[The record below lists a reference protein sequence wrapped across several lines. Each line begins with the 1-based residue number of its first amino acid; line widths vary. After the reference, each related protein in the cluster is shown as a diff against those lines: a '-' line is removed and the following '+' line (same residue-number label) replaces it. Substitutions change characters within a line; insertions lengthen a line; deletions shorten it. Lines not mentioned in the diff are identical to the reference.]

1 MTKAKIITFLTD
13 FGLQDVYV
21 GIMKGVI
28 SQINSDISIID
39 LTHDLPPQDI
49 AAGSFAL
56 ISAYNFFPDNT
67 VHLAVIDP
75 GVGSSRRGVAIE
87 FDGGFLVGAD
97 NGLFSNLLSQ
107 TPAKKAVSLDN
118 PQYWRSQSS
127 SSTFHGRDIF
137 APIAAHLASGI
148 EIEKLGTKIELESLI
163 SSDFP
168 SVKVEGD
175 KFIGQVKY
183 IDRFGNLIT
192 NISASDF
199 SEDNLSLLPQ
209 LINSQVIIHN
219 QIIPMVV
226 TYSDRPRNDLVALV
240 GSHGYLEIAV
250 NCGNAQARLQAQVG
264 ATVIVKSSIKF

>member
-1 MTKAKIITFLTD
+1 MNKAKIITFLTD

-21 GIMKGVI
+21 GVMKGVI
-28 SQINSDISIID
+28 SQINPDISIID

-56 ISAYNFFPDNT
+56 LSAYSFFPKKT

-75 GVGSSRRGVAIE
+75 GVGSSRRGIAIE

-97 NGLFSNLLSQ
+97 NGLFSNVLSRVS
-107 TPAKKAVSLDN
+107 AKKAVSLDN

-137 APIAAHLASGI
+137 ASIAAHLASGI
-148 EIEKLGTKIELESLI
+148 EIEKLGTEIELDSLV
-163 SSDFP
+163 SVDFP
-168 SVKVEGD
+168 GVQVEGD
-175 KFIGQVKY
+175 ECIGYIQY

-199 SEDNLSLLPQ
+199 VKDNLE
-209 LINSQVIIHN
+209 VIIHN
-219 QIIPMVV
+219 QIISMVA
-226 TYSDRPRNDLVALV
+226 TYSDRPKNDLVALI

-250 NCGNAQARLQAQVG
+250 NCGNAQTRLQVQVG
-264 ATVIVKSSIKF
+264 AKVIVKSSF

>member
-1 MTKAKIITFLTD
+1 MDKTKIITLLTD

-28 SQINSDISIID
+28 SQINPNASIID
-39 LTHDLPPQDI
+39 LTHDIPPQDI
-49 AAGSFAL
+49 AAGSCAL
-56 ISAYNFFPDNT
+56 LSAYKYFPINT

-107 TPAKKAVSLDN
+107 TPAKKVVSLDN

-148 EIEKLGTKIELESLI
+148 EIEKLGTEIELESLI

-168 SVKVEGD
+168 LVKIEGD
-175 KFIGQVKY
+175 NSIGQVQY

-192 NISASDF
+192 NIAASDV
-199 SEDNLSLLPQ
+199 SEDQLSSSPQVINL
-209 LINSQVIIHN
+209 QVIIHN
-219 QIIPMVV
+219 QIIPMVA
-226 TYSDRPRNDLVALV
+226 TYSDRPRNELVALI